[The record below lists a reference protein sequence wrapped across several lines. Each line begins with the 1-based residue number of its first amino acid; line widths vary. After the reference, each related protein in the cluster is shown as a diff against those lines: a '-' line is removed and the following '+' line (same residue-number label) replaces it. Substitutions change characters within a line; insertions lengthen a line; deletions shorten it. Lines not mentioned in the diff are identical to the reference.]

1 LAGGEGRV
9 RSKALLV
16 GEVALFSALLIAT
29 RFFRLR
35 LHVPGAGSMAW
46 IAVLVIVRG
55 LSEYPATATLV
66 GLVSG
71 IVITVTGLD
80 MPPGPQQVLK
90 YVLAGAVV
98 DALGYLM
105 LRRFRNP
112 LSYGVAGGVASVAK
126 LLSVYLIALVLNLPV
141 FVVKAVLTYV
151 AVLNF
156 TFGAIA
162 DVVAFYVV
170 KVAVTVV
177 RNEERGGRGHQ
188 P

>member
-1 LAGGEGRV
+1 MVSGESGV

-29 RFFRLR
+29 RFFKLR

-46 IAVLVIVRG
+46 IAVLIITRG

-66 GLVSG
+66 GLISG
-71 IVITVTGLD
+71 VVTTVTGID
-80 MPPGPQQVLK
+80 TPPGPQQVLK

-98 DALGYLM
+98 DALGYLI
-105 LRRFRNP
+105 LRKSRNP
-112 LSYGVAGGVASVAK
+112 LSYGVAGGVASLAK

-156 TFGAIA
+156 AFG
-162 DVVAFYVV
+162 VVAGVIAFYVV
-170 KVAVTVV
+170 RVAVAVI
-177 RNEERGGRGHQ
+177 RSEGCCGRGH
-188 P
+188 